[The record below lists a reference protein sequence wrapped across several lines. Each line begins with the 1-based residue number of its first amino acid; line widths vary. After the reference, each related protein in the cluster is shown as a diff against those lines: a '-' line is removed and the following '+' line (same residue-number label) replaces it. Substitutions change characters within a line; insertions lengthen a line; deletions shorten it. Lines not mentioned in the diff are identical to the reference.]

1 MEASYSEQMKEEF
14 RSTKAGIL
22 EDMREA
28 RLEKMRKKK
37 AVGKGG
43 RSWRSSKL
51 KMEIVENTELRDHV
65 NIFLTTMMH
74 TAARRVLIVNNSV
87 NSAILLVFR
96 LGSDRYSSLLQ
107 IKKTQ
112 WSSLDSFFWE
122 HVLHEFENYM
132 IILLSILW
140 WVDECCTVQV
150 TRELGFVSNSRGRVE
165 THLVILMY

>member
-51 KMEIVENTELRDHV
+51 KMEIVENTAANLQRLNKDLGFA
-65 NIFLTTMMH
+65 FLSK
-74 TAARRVLIVNNSV
+74 TAGFDI
-87 NSAILLVFR
+87 IQHLVP
-96 LGSDRYSSLLQ
+96 YSSG
-107 IKKTQ
+107 
-112 WSSLDSFFWE
+112 S
-122 HVLHEFENYM
+122 NYGSALYVGFLNT
-132 IILLSILW
+132 ILI
-140 WVDECCTVQV
+140 
-150 TRELGFVSNSRGRVE
+150 
-165 THLVILMY
+165 